1 MTFKLRYSPPQK
13 KCGAAKVSGKYNS
26 AENVLK
32 ELSAIL
38 KKAQRKQAEKSVSK
52 RFPNA
57 PLSRVAPLPMPKALK
72 TWG

>member
-1 MTFKLRYSPPQK
+1 
-13 KCGAAKVSGKYNS
+13 
-26 AENVLK
+26 
-32 ELSAIL
+32 LSAIL